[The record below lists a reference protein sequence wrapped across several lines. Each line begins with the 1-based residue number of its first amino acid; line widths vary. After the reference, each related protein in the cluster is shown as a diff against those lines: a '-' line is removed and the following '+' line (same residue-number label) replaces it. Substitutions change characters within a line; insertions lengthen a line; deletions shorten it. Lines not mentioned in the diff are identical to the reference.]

1 MDGTCVLTRLLLLI
15 LIQYI
20 HKMLRRIGQED
31 FMVKKICTVCNGNGF
46 VKVPYSEAREEI
58 WADCEFCNN
67 QGEIEVEEED
77 DTVRKVEH

>member
-1 MDGTCVLTRLLLLI
+1 MKGRKMKSKT
-15 LIQYI
+15 YI
-20 HKMLRRIGQED
+20 TPPNVQPTITTSPGVKI
-31 FMVKKICTVCNGNGF
+31 KKICSVCNGNGF

-77 DTVRKVEH
+77 DIVQRQINHQQ

>member
-1 MDGTCVLTRLLLLI
+1 MDGTVVLTRLLLLI

-20 HKMLRRIGQED
+20 HKMLRRVGQED

-46 VKVPYSEAREEI
+46 VRVPFEQAREEQ
-58 WADCEFCNN
+58 WADCDFCKN
-67 QGEIEVEEED
+67 QGEIEVEEEN